1 MHLTRK
7 KLANFQKQRLFS
19 ILIMSEAF
27 KSRERFLKV
36 YNHEI
41 PDRVPFFAQGLKPGF
56 LMNLGKLMDE
66 QIDAWSERTG
76 LEPLFVPEVD
86 GAAFLGQDAVY
97 THVPGPGASHKFNE
111 PDGSTVIIGLGGQLS
126 REHSSFY
133 AGGYFTS
140 LDRIETVFAK
150 IQYPP
155 KEQYEEFAR
164 YTLRIQ
170 KNIMPVP
177 CVGGITDTTWQAMGF
192 SAFAA
197 ALRKKSPVVLKL
209 IELYGNMVYERTR
222 RTLEAFEV
230 VGGSPG
236 ILNVL
241 DDIAFKGR
249 AMVNPTV
256 WRELVGVQ
264 YERVTQLMREYHVH
278 AQLHSDG
285 DMTEM
290 IPHLIDVGFEGLQGW
305 EIGAGMDPTHCKKTW
320 PRFVINGFLDQSQ
333 VLPFDTEE
341 KVRAHVRKIAAV
353 LKPGGHWIAGPSTIW
368 TDNVPLK
375 NAFACIDEVKKIG
388 KY

>member
-1 MHLTRK
+1 
-7 KLANFQKQRLFS
+7 
-19 ILIMSEAF
+19 MSQAY
-27 KSRERFLKV
+27 KSRDRFLKV
-36 YNHEI
+36 YNHEL

-56 LMNLGKLMDE
+56 MKNLGMLMDE
-66 QIDAWSERTG
+66 HMDDWCARTG
-76 LEPLFVPEVD
+76 LEPLYSPELD

-97 THVPGPGASHKFNE
+97 SHVPGPGASHTFTE
-111 PDGSTVIIGLGGQLS
+111 PDGSTIAIGLNGQLS
-126 REHSSFY
+126 RENSEFY

-140 LDRIETVFAK
+140 LDKIEAVFAK
-150 IQYPP
+150 IRYPP
-155 KEQYEEFAR
+155 KEQYEEYAR
-164 YTLRIQ
+164 FILRAQ

-197 ALRKKSPVVLKL
+197 ALRKRSPVVLKL
-209 IELYGNMVYERTR
+209 IKLYATMVYERAR
-222 RTLEAFEV
+222 RTLEGFEA

-249 AMVNPTV
+249 AMVNPTT
-256 WRELVGVQ
+256 WRELVGVH
-264 YERVTQLMREYHVH
+264 YEQVTQLMRDYHVY
-278 AQLHSDG
+278 AQIHSDG
-285 DMTEM
+285 DMTEL
-290 IPHLIDVGFEGLQGW
+290 IPHLIDIGFEGLQGW
-305 EIGAGMDPTHCKKTW
+305 EIGAGMDPAYCKKTW

-341 KVRAHVRKIAAV
+341 QVRAHVRKIAAV

-368 TDNVPLK
+368 TDNVPL
-375 NAFACIDEVKKIG
+375 NNVFACIDEVHKIG